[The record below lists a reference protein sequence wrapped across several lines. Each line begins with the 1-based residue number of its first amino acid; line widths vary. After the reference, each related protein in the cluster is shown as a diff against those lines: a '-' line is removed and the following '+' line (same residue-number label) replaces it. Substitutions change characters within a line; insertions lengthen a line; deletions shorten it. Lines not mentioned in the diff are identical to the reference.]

1 MLQPYLVSAD
11 VPYCLTPLL
20 LCSRCWRCPEVTTGL
35 HAEFCHS
42 SHARHSITSI
52 HISSLHPLLDRKL
65 SEDRHCVALAF
76 VPWLPSSA
84 PGTQHTLNN
93 KLDILPTV
101 EKKKKKSSP
110 FWSVISFLFR
120 RAGDMLISIALVVFP
135 CNVDLNHWI
144 AYSTYEALAML
155 RFPLQKWKRPE
166 GRMFLELV
174 LLDSSASKRFN
185 HMQMSK
191 NMSLEI

>member
-65 SEDRHCVALAF
+65 SEDRHRVALTF
-76 VPWLPSSA
+76 VPWLPSSV

-101 EKKKKKSSP
+101 GKKKSQALFDLSFHSSSDEQETCLFVSLWWFSP
-110 FWSVISFLFR
+110 VMSTLITGLPIAPTKPWPCLGFLSRSERDQRGVCFWSWSYLTALLPR
-120 RAGDMLISIALVVFP
+120 GLIICRCQRTWV
-135 CNVDLNHWI
+135 
-144 AYSTYEALAML
+144 
-155 RFPLQKWKRPE
+155 
-166 GRMFLELV
+166 
-174 LLDSSASKRFN
+174 
-185 HMQMSK
+185 
-191 NMSLEI
+191 